1 MLISLD
7 FDIKSIFTF
16 LFFTMK
22 SFGTFGGMI
31 WLQCNT

>member
-22 SFGTFGGMI
+22 SFGTFGGHDLITM
-31 WLQCNT
+31 